1 MFTSRKRA
9 IYMILIACSMNA
21 MLSILVYFLKLPMW
35 LDTVGTIYI
44 SIIMGSSF
52 GFCTGLVN
60 NVVFSGF
67 LYGYNSM
74 SYYFVSYLVALV
86 VGNYSKKH
94 PQRNFRYWTAM
105 CILIFSVSVPTAS
118 IFSLL
123 LDGGIPADYWGE
135 KLYALAQSYSCPHL
149 IATIISVAII
159 KAIDVLISV
168 IIVYFAIKFTP
179 DKLLTDKHCVDLYKV
194 RG

>member
-1 MFTSRKRA
+1 
-9 IYMILIACSMNA
+9 MILIACSMNA
-21 MLSILVYFLKLPMW
+21 MLSILVYFFKLPMW

-60 NVVFSGF
+60 NIVFSGF

-74 SYYFVSYLVALV
+74 SYYFVSYLVALIA
-86 VGNYSKKH
+86 GKYSKKH
-94 PQRNFRYWTAM
+94 TKRDFRYWTTM
-105 CILIFSVSVPTAS
+105 CILIFSASVPIAS
-118 IFSLL
+118 VFSLL

-135 KLYALAQSYSCPHL
+135 KLYALAQSNSCPHL

-159 KAIDVLISV
+159 KAIDVLVSV
-168 IIVYFAIKFTP
+168 IIVYFAIKFTQ